1 MVDVHLVEVGLGGVN
16 LGGELEVGAGG
27 GEAHELEKL
36 DVGAV
41 AQAGVRVVRGAHLD
55 TLLLR
60 LALTQLTH
68 LYEGEADRLGPE
80 LVEQRVQGVD
90 VGDVDHAVRDDHE
103 ATAAVRRQQLE
114 RQHTC
119 RHEVRLRISHVK
131 SQRSSV
137 RLLDY

>member
-1 MVDVHLVEVGLGGVN
+1 MVYVHLVEVGLGGVN

-27 GEAHELEKL
+27 GEAHELEEL

-41 AQAGVRVVRGAHLD
+41 AQASVRVVRGAHLD

-60 LALTQLTH
+60 LALTQLTD

-119 RHEVRLRISHVK
+119 RHRVRLRLCHVIEK
-131 SQRSSV
+131 
-137 RLLDY
+137 LCHI